1 MTMEIIKGI
10 IDRFEEDIV
19 VVEVDGE
26 TRDFR
31 KSIFPK
37 NAEPGDFVEIKG
49 EQVTVLREE
58 TEKRRKEI
66 EVLMNELWED

>member
-1 MTMEIIKGI
+1 MIKGI
-10 IDRFEEDIV
+10 IDRFEEDIA
-19 VVEVDGE
+19 VVEVDGV
-26 TRDFR
+26 TQDFK

-49 EQVTVLREE
+49 EQVMILKDE

-66 EVLMNELWED
+66 EKLMDELWED

>member
-37 NAEPGDFVEIKG
+37 NAEPGNFVEIKG

>member
-1 MTMEIIKGI
+1 MTMEAIKGI
-10 IDRFEEDIV
+10 IDRFEGDIA
-19 VVEVDGE
+19 VVEVDGV

-37 NAEPGDFVEIKG
+37 NAEPGDFVKIKG
-49 EQVTVLREE
+49 EKVIILKDE

-66 EVLMNELWED
+66 EELMDELWED

>member
-1 MTMEIIKGI
+1 METIKGI

-19 VVEVDGE
+19 VVEVNGV
-26 TRDFR
+26 TRDF
-31 KSIFPK
+31 KKKIFPQ

-49 EQVTVLREE
+49 EQVTILKDE

-66 EVLMNELWED
+66 EELMDELWED